1 MDIVM
6 DTRVYIFYLSS
17 LRRVLLSYFTDEVG
31 TPPPKAF
38 PLVMGEAVSILKASL
53 TPKQPILFQL
63 CHSTA

>member
-1 MDIVM
+1 M
-6 DTRVYIFYLSS
+6 DTRVYMFYLSS

-31 TPPPKAF
+31 TPKAF